1 MMTIS
6 AQLMCAPFRII
17 TIPISVFLFPAMG
30 PILPF
35 TIVFGKQLGISEI
48 VMGTFLAVLPM
59 LFLVAKPAFGY
70 LADYF
75 QVIVDFLRI

>member
-1 MMTIS
+1 
-6 AQLMCAPFRII
+6 
-17 TIPISVFLFPAMG
+17 MG

-35 TIVFGKQLGISEI
+35 TIVFGKQLGISEM

-75 QVIVDFLRI
+75 QVYEQYFQPELTLN